1 MSTRAW
7 ITLLALTLPLA
18 LLAGAYLGEAWRNSH
33 RRPLRPAQPAQPT
46 RRSLR

>member
-33 RRPLRPAQPAQPT
+33 RRPLRPAQPA
-46 RRSLR
+46 RRR